1 MDIKTKEIYSEVYGI
16 LNMLGNNYIMKLPS
30 SLYKMIEEEK
40 SNEYNPKYDS
50 KIALEEQNIRR
61 ESISMIALFHLN
73 YWCSSNKEKENLRT
87 IFKDNETKYQTELRQ
102 KYNPDSLFKRQS
114 SEQSEQK
121 ESSIAKEVAMVE
133 YKESILKKFINKI
146 KNILHLS

>member
-30 SLYKMIEEEK
+30 SLYQMIEEEK

-50 KIALEEQNIRR
+50 EVALEEQNIRR

-73 YWCSSNKEKENLRT
+73 YWCSSNEEKENLKT
-87 IFKDNETKYQTELRQ
+87 IFKDNETKYQTELRR
-102 KYNPDSLFKRQS
+102 KYNPDNLSKRQS
-114 SEQSEQK
+114 SVQK
-121 ESSIAKEVAMVE
+121 ESSITKEVAMVE

>member
-30 SLYKMIEEEK
+30 SLYKMIEEKK
-40 SNEYNPKYDS
+40 SNEYHPKYDS
-50 KIALEEQNIRR
+50 EVSLEEQNIRR

-73 YWCSSNKEKENLRT
+73 YWCSSNEEKENLKT
-87 IFKDNETKYQTELRQ
+87 IFKDNETKYQTELRR
-102 KYNPDSLFKRQS
+102 KYNPDNLFKRQS
-114 SEQSEQK
+114 SEQK
-121 ESSIAKEVAMVE
+121 ESSITKEIAMVE